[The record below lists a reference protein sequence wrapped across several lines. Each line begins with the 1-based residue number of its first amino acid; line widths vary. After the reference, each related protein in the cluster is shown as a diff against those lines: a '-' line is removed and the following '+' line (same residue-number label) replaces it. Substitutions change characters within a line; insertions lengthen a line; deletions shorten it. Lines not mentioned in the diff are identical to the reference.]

1 MEEPRRLIHAVASDF
16 REFEPNR
23 ELNWCCGGGGGL
35 IAVPEMNEV
44 RMQAG
49 QKKAEQIR
57 RTRAQWVVTSCENC
71 KTQLEDLSEHYELG
85 VEIKGVVD
93 LVADALLI

>member
-1 MEEPRRLIHAVASDF
+1 
-16 REFEPNR
+16 
-23 ELNWCCGGGGGL
+23 
-35 IAVPEMNEV
+35 MNEV

-49 QKKAEQIR
+49 QKKVEQIR
-57 RTRAQWVVTSCENC
+57 RTQAQWVVTSCENC